1 MKKILSAMLLL
12 SLLLLGCAPGQ
23 QSENRLGTLQK
34 TGSMELHYA
43 TQFSVDY
50 YEGGYKLLTVAE
62 GGRFLVI
69 PQGKELPRGIDDSIT
84 PLYQPIENIYLAA
97 TASMCLFD
105 ALERLDA
112 IRLSGTA
119 AEGWYIENARK
130 AMEEGK
136 ILFAGKYSE
145 PDYELLLAN
154 HCSLAIESTMI
165 NHSSDVAEKLREL
178 GIPVLIDHSSF
189 EVHPLGRTEWM
200 KAYAALLNEEE
211 KAEQLFSRQLAY
223 LEEVTGK
230 EPTGKTAAFFYITSS
245 GKAVCRK
252 SGDYVTTMMELAGGR
267 YVFDDLGD
275 PNSSAATTTIEMETF
290 FSGAKDADYI
300 IYNAT
305 IGGKVDSIAQLLEK
319 SALLSEFKAVQ
330 NGNVWCT
337 DQNMYQ
343 ETTQLGQMIHSFRM
357 IFSGEADEL
366 DKLPYL
372 YRLK

>member
-1 MKKILSAMLLL
+1 MILL
-12 SLLLLGCAPGQ
+12 SLLLWGCAPGQ

-62 GGRFLVI
+62 SGRFLII